1 MSTNLE
7 AEMRTDGPFHRA
19 FDLSISSKTH
29 RFVLTATLYTCI
41 RKVPGLK
48 LGRDNVYP
56 DLCFCDFSQT

>member
-7 AEMRTDGPFHRA
+7 AETRIDGPFHRA
-19 FDLSISSKTH
+19 FALSILRKTD
-29 RFVLTATLYTCI
+29 RFVLTATVCTCI

-56 DLCFCDFSQT
+56 D